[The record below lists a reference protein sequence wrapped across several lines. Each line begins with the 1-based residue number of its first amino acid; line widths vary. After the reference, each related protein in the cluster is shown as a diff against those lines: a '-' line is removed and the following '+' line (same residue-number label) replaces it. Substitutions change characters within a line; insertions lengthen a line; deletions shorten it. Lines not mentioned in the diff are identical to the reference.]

1 MDWDIAS
8 KELGKKLNPQFVQ
21 PPAQGK
27 YGDYLFAWHV
37 INEANRIFGFGG
49 WSYTISLQ
57 KVSEDVNQ
65 KGNHVI
71 GYICKCA
78 LTVGDVTR
86 EDVGYGEGIS
96 KSLGDAHEG
105 ATKEAATDALK
116 RALRT
121 FGNQFGLA
129 LYDKKQQ
136 NVGVD
141 VETIDA
147 DQFIELQAAIETAG
161 VSESKVLEFMKVKTL
176 EEIEVSSLPAI
187 YKKLTASKPK
197 DEPQDDEPEQRTG
210 YAEGNKYGA
219 APSDEIPY

>member
-1 MDWDIAS
+1 MDWDKAKI
-8 KELGKKLNPQFVQ
+8 ELDKKLNPEHVQ

-27 YGDYLFAWHV
+27 YGEYLFAWHV

-65 KGNHVI
+65 NGNNVI

-78 LTVGDVTR
+78 LVVDGVTR
-86 EDVGYGEGIS
+86 EDVGYGEGTS
-96 KSLGDAHEG
+96 KKLGDAHEG

-129 LYDKKQQ
+129 LYDKSKR
-136 NVGVD
+136 NVGGDDGTVS
-141 VETIDA
+141 A
-147 DQFIELQAAIETAG
+147 DQFIELQSKIEKSGVELGKILAAARVER
-161 VSESKVLEFMKVKTL
+161 LEQVKA
-176 EEIEVSSLPAI
+176 VDLPTI
-187 YKKLTASKPK
+187 YKKLSLAKPE
-197 DEPQDDEPEQRTG
+197 DQGTG
-210 YAEGNKYGA
+210 YADDNKYGA
-219 APSDEIPY
+219 TPSDEIPY